1 MIETMKIR
9 RMQPEDR
16 PGLKALLYAQ
26 PHFRPEEIRVALE
39 LIDIALAHPAE
50 EDYIVLCAEEGEGE
64 IRGYVCYGKA
74 PLTDAVY
81 DLYWIV
87 VLPACWGQGTGSSL
101 LRRAEV
107 ELAQRHA
114 RLLLIETSS
123 TPPYDLPRA
132 FYEKHGYREQARIL
146 DYYRPEDHKII
157 YGKILK

>member
-9 RMQPEDR
+9 RMQPQDR
-16 PGLKALLYAQ
+16 PGLKALLHAQ

-50 EDYIVLCAEEGEGE
+50 EDYIILCAEEGEGE
-64 IRGYVCYGKA
+64 IRGYICYGKA
-74 PLTDAVY
+74 PLTEAVY
-81 DLYWIV
+81 DVYWIV
-87 VLPACWGQGTGSSL
+87 VHPAFWSRGTGSSL

-107 ELAQRHA
+107 DLAQRQA

-123 TPPYDLPRA
+123 TPPYDIPRA
-132 FYEKHGYREQARIL
+132 FYGKQGYREQARIL
-146 DYYRPEDHKII
+146 DYYRPGDHKII

>member
-50 EDYIVLCAEEGEGE
+50 EDYIILCAEEGEGE
-64 IRGYVCYGKA
+64 MRGYICYGKA
-74 PLTDAVY
+74 PLTEAVY
-81 DLYWIV
+81 DVYWIV
-87 VLPACWGQGTGSSL
+87 VHPECWGQGTGSSL

-107 ELAQRHA
+107 ELAQRRA

-132 FYEKHGYREQARIL
+132 FYGKHGYREQARIL
-146 DYYRPEDHKII
+146 NYYRQDDHKIK
-157 YGKILK
+157 YGKTLK